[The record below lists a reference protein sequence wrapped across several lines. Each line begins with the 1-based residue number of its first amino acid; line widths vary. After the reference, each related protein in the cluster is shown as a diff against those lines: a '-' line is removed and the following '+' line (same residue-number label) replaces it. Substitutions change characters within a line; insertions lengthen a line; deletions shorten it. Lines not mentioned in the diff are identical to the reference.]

1 MPKLSLAS
9 LAEDASAHA
18 RITAPDAASTAGN
31 AIKIVGVSDVS
42 VGYGSPQIPRLMGS
56 LADYYGSTAL
66 ILEPDQSDKQPLKT
80 PPHRCHLER
89 VRTAAHPHTELGRR
103 QFVAAA
109 TRRLNAL
116 RPDVLVLFCTYTLP
130 VLTGLRRKPRFTLYH
145 SLESIL
151 SYGPLDV
158 RLNGHLADQIDVVIF
173 PEENRAR
180 LDGQRC
186 GLLRRPMVVMYN
198 VRNERRFNPSPLARR
213 TAKLLYSGTLDRDQ
227 TLAEYFLRPE
237 LAGLPIDIYGQTT
250 GSDSDALKAT
260 LSAANGAVHYHG
272 YVPAA
277 TLDGVRGQY
286 GFSIVL
292 WAPNNEN
299 QYYAAPNKFFD
310 AIADGIPPIVAP
322 HPQCKQFVDR
332 YGCGIVMDDWGFPAF
347 LAAVKRARSLFGTSE
362 YDRLVAGCG
371 RAVEREVN
379 WPAQFEKLVPLLR
392 SQSAHR
398 SAA

>member
-1 MPKLSLAS
+1 MPKLSLSA
-9 LAEDASAHA
+9 LADDPSVQ
-18 RITAPDAASTAGN
+18 IQTTALDVPSTAGS

-42 VGYGSPQIPRLMGS
+42 VGYGSPQIPRLIGS
-56 LADYYGSTAL
+56 LAEHYDSTAL

-103 QFVAAA
+103 QFVAAT

-130 VLTGLRRKPRFTLYH
+130 VLAGLRRKPRFTIYH

-158 RLNGHLADQIDVVIF
+158 RLNGHLANQIDLVIF

-186 GLLRRPMVVMYN
+186 GLLHRPMLVMYN
-198 VRNERRFNPSPLARR
+198 VRNERRFEPSPVAGR
-213 TAKLLYSGTLDRDQ
+213 TDKLLYSGTLDRDQ

-237 LAGLPIDIYGQTT
+237 LAGVPMDIYGQTT
-250 GSDSDALKAT
+250 GRDRDGLKAA
-260 LSAANGAVHYHG
+260 LRAASGAVRYHG

-286 GFSIVL
+286 GYSIVL

-322 HPQCKQFVDR
+322 HPQCKLFIDR
-332 YGCGIVMDDWGFPAF
+332 YGCGILMDDWGFPAF
-347 LAAVKRARSLFGTSE
+347 LKAVKRARSLFGTSE
-362 YDRLVAGCG
+362 YDRMVAGCG

-379 WPAQFEKLVPLLR
+379 WPAQFEKLTPRLPGQIAR
-392 SQSAHR
+392 R
-398 SAA
+398 IAA

>member
-1 MPKLSLAS
+1 M
-9 LAEDASAHA
+9 
-18 RITAPDAASTAGN
+18 APDAFR
-31 AIKIVGVSDVS
+31 IVGVSDVS

-56 LADYYGSTAL
+56 LAEHYDSTAL

-80 PPHRCHLER
+80 PPLRCQLER
-89 VRTAAHPHTELGRR
+89 VRTAAHPHTDLGRR

-116 RPDVLVLFCTYTLP
+116 RPDVLALFCTYTLP
-130 VLTGLRRKPRFTLYH
+130 VLAGLRRKPRFTIYH

-158 RLNGHLADQIDVVIF
+158 RLNGYLADQLDLVIF

-186 GLLRRPMVVMYN
+186 RLLRRPMVVMYN
-198 VRNERRFNPSPLARR
+198 VRNERRFEPSPVAAR
-213 TAKLLYSGTLDRDQ
+213 TEKLLYSGTLDRDQ
-227 TLAEYFLRPE
+227 TLAEYFLRSE
-237 LAGLPIDIYGQTT
+237 LAEVSIDIYGQTT
-250 GSDSDALKAT
+250 GRDSDALKAA
-260 LSAANGAVHYHG
+260 LSAANSVRYHG

-277 TLDGVRGQY
+277 TLDAVRGQY
-286 GFSIVL
+286 GYSIVL

-322 HPQCKQFVDR
+322 HPQCKQFVER

-347 LAAVKRARSLFGTSE
+347 LVAVKRARSLFGTSE
-362 YDRLVAGCG
+362 YDRMVAGCG
-371 RAVEREVN
+371 RAVDSEVN
-379 WPAQFEKLVPLLR
+379 WPAQFKKLALHLPGR
-392 SQSAHR
+392 GAHA